1 MDQNQLFAA
10 LQDVE
15 LQNDRLR
22 STLTVM
28 RGEMEALQV
37 AAAAAAMT
45 VVPQDVAVLQ
55 AELQV
60 GPLLVNCFARTALHY
75 SSLILCLSD

>member
-60 GPLLVNCFARTALHY
+60 GPQLVRCFARTELLW
-75 SSLILCLSD
+75 SCIMFL